1 MVTLQNITKSF
12 GHKEILRGIDLT
24 VGKGDVVAIIGPSGT
39 GKTTLLRCINGLETA
54 DAGTVDI
61 DGARYVYPR
70 SSRKAMLAVRRKTAM
85 VFQHYNLFR
94 NKTALENVTE
104 GPLMVQKLPKADAI
118 RIAREQ
124 LRLVGLEG
132 YESQYPTQLSGG
144 QQQRVGIA
152 RALALQPQVVLFD
165 EPTSSLDP
173 ELVGEVQ
180 EVLKAVAEM
189 GITMLVVT
197 HEMQF
202 AHHVANRVVFMEGG
216 RIVEQG
222 APEAIFANPKEA
234 ATRKF
239 LRNYLEPFNY
249 QI

>member
-1 MVTLQNITKSF
+1 MVTLENITKSF
-12 GHKEILRGIDLT
+12 GHTEILRGIDLT
-24 VGKGDVVAIIGPSGT
+24 IEKGDVVAIIGPSGT

-54 DAGTVDI
+54 NTGTVNI
-61 DGARYVYPR
+61 DGAGYTYPR
-70 SSRKAMLAVRRKTAM
+70 SPRKAMLAMRRKTAM

-104 GPLMVQKLPKADAI
+104 GPLVVQKLPKADAI

-132 YESQYPTQLSGG
+132 YEHQYPTQLSGG

-152 RALALQPQVVLFD
+152 RALALRPQVVLFD

-173 ELVGEVQ
+173 ELVGEVR

-197 HEMQF
+197 HEMPF
-202 AHHVANRVVFMEGG
+202 ARHVANRVVFMEGG
-216 RIVEQG
+216 LIVEQG
-222 APEAIFANPKEA
+222 APETIFTNPKEA

-239 LRNYLEPFNY
+239 LRSYLEPFNY